1 MEIPVDAHVRPR
13 GGAARRTAAQ
23 IAKDFRNHRMV
34 YAMAA
39 PVLLF
44 YLLFHYGPMYGAL
57 MAFKDFSSAA
67 GIWGSRWVGFKHF
80 ESFFSSYYF
89 FRILGNTI
97 RISAYTILWGFP
109 APLLLALLL
118 NEIRTAW
125 FKQVVQTITYLPHF
139 ISLVVICSLIINFTS
154 TNGIATQIVAA
165 LGGPKRNLLME
176 SGNFTAIYVVTEIWQ
191 HLGWNAIIYLAAL
204 AAIDQELYEAAKLD
218 GAGRLR
224 QTFAITLPSILPTII
239 VLLILRMGRVMDVG
253 FEKIILLYNPAI
265 YESADVISSFVYRR
279 GLVGFDYS
287 YSAAVGLF
295 NSAVNFT
302 LVVCANK
309 LGRSVNETGLW

>member
-1 MEIPVDAHVRPR
+1 
-13 GGAARRTAAQ
+13 
-23 IAKDFRNHRMV
+23 MV

-44 YLLFHYGPMYGAL
+44 YLVFHYGPMYGAII
-57 MAFKDFSSAA
+57 AFKDFSPMA
-67 GIWGSRWVGFKHF
+67 GIWNSKWVGLKHF

-89 FRILGNTI
+89 LRILGNTI

-118 NEIRTAW
+118 NEVRLKW
-125 FKQVVQTITYLPHF
+125 FKQAVQTITYLPHF

-154 TNGIATQIVAA
+154 SAGVLTQILSA
-165 LGGPKRNLLME
+165 LGLQHGNLLMQP
-176 SGNFTAIYVVTEIWQ
+176 GNFTTIYVASEIWQ

-204 AAIDQELYEAAKLD
+204 TSIDPQLYEAAKLD
-218 GAGRLR
+218 GAGRFR

-239 VLLILRMGRVMDVG
+239 VLFILRMGRVMDVG

-265 YESADVISSFVYRR
+265 YDTADVISSFVYRR

-295 NSAVNFT
+295 NSAVNFA
-302 LVVCANK
+302 LVVCANR
-309 LGRSVNETGLW
+309 LGRKVNETGLW